1 MLYVNQNPSG
11 KFWNCVIGA
20 AELADGIVRVVT
32 LGILCTKL
40 PLVASRKQA
49 DAMFRNVKK
58 ARLAKEK
65 A

>member
-1 MLYVNQNPSG
+1 MIYVNKNPSG
-11 KFWNCVIGA
+11 KLWNFIMGV
-20 AELADGIVRVVT
+20 AELADGVVRVVT
-32 LGILCTKL
+32 LGFLCTKF
-40 PLVASRKQA
+40 PLIASRKQA

>member
-1 MLYVNQNPSG
+1 MIYVNKNPSG
-11 KFWNCVIGA
+11 KFWNFVLGA

-40 PLVASRKQA
+40 PVVASRKQA